1 LDHAFPVFRNED
13 NENMLDRS
21 GIGI

>member
-13 NENMLDRS
+13 NENRLDRS